1 MSLNERRG
9 PRRGHVPLTSRPV
22 RPSGRQRTAGRTTS
36 VISSL
41 SFADGSPSGTRG
53 QRDRSPSTVI
63 GRRNDAPRRVVL
75 ARRDVAQQPNLPL
88 RRLRHESL
96 NLRVRG
102 SSPWRLT
109 NKINNLQGFQQPS
122 RSGCVTTVSP
132 SYPRPALGTA
142 TPWPHG
148 LRSGHPRCTHRP
160 TTRARAGR
168 HREPPMA
175 EFVVPNAMGS
185 AASDR
190 ATCPYFA
197 HRLPVALDAERATFV
212 FVQAEDVTETGVR
225 TWGEQLAALWAARA
239 PGPKPGVLPRRQRRR
254 MRPRVQLPDVPVTS
268 RADRPSS
275 PALAAHKGLD
285 TNVAYRGR
293 AVTARSAQVSGAH
306 SDEIYRMES
315 PFMSSRSRSGVRVN
329 RD

>member
-96 NLRVRG
+96 NLRVLG

-109 NKINNLQGFQQPS
+109 NKINNLRGFTEWAVAAVSALYRQRPKGRHCRETRLAKGECWPTGTPTATTWPIWVSAEAAGTGYCS
-122 RSGCVTTVSP
+122 RAAASRYASSTSFRPRSASWVRYSSNTRHALARAARFRRL
-132 SYPRPALGTA
+132 PRPTRETPRYSSRLV
-142 TPWPHG
+142 TPWA
-148 LRSGHPRCTHRP
+148 CT
-160 TTRARAGR
+160 
-168 HREPPMA
+168 
-175 EFVVPNAMGS
+175 
-185 AASDR
+185 
-190 ATCPYFA
+190 TCS
-197 HRLPVALDAERATFV
+197 H
-212 FVQAEDVTETGVR
+212 
-225 TWGEQLAALWAARA
+225 
-239 PGPKPGVLPRRQRRR
+239 
-254 MRPRVQLPDVPVTS
+254 
-268 RADRPSS
+268 SS
-275 PALAAHKGLD
+275 
-285 TNVAYRGR
+285 
-293 AVTARSAQVSGAH
+293 S
-306 SDEIYRMES
+306 
-315 PFMSSRSRSGVRVN
+315 
-329 RD
+329 